1 MKTILNGITLVP
13 EHAFFH
19 LPSSRDALTLYP
31 ESKIFYID
39 GNRVDVYVEDGSIS
53 RPFKTFHAAVAASTG
68 GVGYA
73 YVIAPGSYTEA
84 DPVTLPNVPIVIE
97 GNDATITWTGGI
109 TVQNPN
115 YARYD
120 LNSIGNVIFSGST
133 PGRVVVQGGS
143 IVGNITLNGLTDFKS
158 CGLAG
163 GVVTANATAQVLAI
177 VCTITSRLV
186 STGQLFIEQ
195 CNMNRTDNANPLIS
209 STGGFIA
216 IVNSIL
222 QNLGSGGGISCAN
235 GATTVPNLITSNVIT
250 VASGAPVACGTAV
263 TVYCKNMIGGGL
275 NTGTGYVPVSSD
287 IIGPS
292 ILALGSDAT
301 GDIYYRAATTGALTR
316 LALGPKGSVVRSSG
330 TIPEYAT
337 QYEEITGASGTLQ
350 YNKMHGANNVGLVTL
365 TLPATAAVGER
376 FSVIGV
382 GAGGWKIAQNA
393 GQSIQKEATTT
404 TVGTGGSVAG
414 AQGTS
419 VEVVCVE
426 ADTKWIVSYSSGTL
440 TLV

>member
-13 EHAFFH
+13 DHASFH

-31 ESKIFYID
+31 GSKIFYID
-39 GNRVDVYVEDGSIS
+39 GNRVDIYVEDGSIS
-53 RPFKTFHAAVAASTG
+53 RPFKTFGAAVASSTG

-73 YVIAPGSYTEA
+73 YVIAPGSYTETN
-84 DPVTLPNVPIVIE
+84 PITLPDVPIVIE
-97 GNDATITWTGGI
+97 GNDATITWGGGI
-109 TVQNPN
+109 TVQNSN

-120 LNSIGNVIFSGST
+120 LNSIGNVIFSGSAA
-133 PGRVVVQGGS
+133 GRVVVQGGS
-143 IVGNITLNGLTDFKS
+143 VVGNVTLNGLTDLKS

-163 GVVTANATAQVLAI
+163 GIVTANATAQLLAI

-195 CNMNRTDNANPLIS
+195 CNMNRTDNVNPLIN
-209 STGGFIA
+209 STGGFVA
-216 IVNSIL
+216 IVNSII

-235 GATTVPNLITSNVIT
+235 GATTIPNLITNNVIT

-263 TVYCKNMIGGGL
+263 TVYCKNAIAGGL

-292 ILALGSDAT
+292 VLAIGSDAT
-301 GDIYYRAATTGALTR
+301 GDIYYRAATGALTR
-316 LALGPKGSVVRSSG
+316 LGIGAKGSVVRSSG
-330 TIPEYAT
+330 TGPEYAT
-337 QYEEITGASGTLQ
+337 QYAEITGTSGTLQ
-350 YNKMHGANNVGLVTL
+350 YNKMHGANNAGLVTL

-393 GQSIQKEATTT
+393 GQSIQKEATVT
-404 TVGTGGSVAG
+404 TVGIGGSVAG

-419 VEVVCVE
+419 VEVICIE
-426 ADTKWIVSYSSGTL
+426 ADTKWMVSYSSGTL
-440 TLV
+440 TYV

>member
-1 MKTILNGITLVP
+1 
-13 EHAFFH
+13 
-19 LPSSRDALTLYP
+19 LYP

-53 RPFKTFHAAVAASTG
+53 RPFKTFGAAVAASTG

-73 YVIAPGSYTEA
+73 YVIAPGSYTET
-84 DPVTLPNVPIVIE
+84 DPVTLPDVPIVIE
-97 GNDATITWTGGI
+97 GNDATITWSGGI

-120 LNSIGNVIFSGST
+120 LNSVGNVIFSGSAA
-133 PGRVVVQGGS
+133 GRVVVQGGS
-143 IVGNITLNGLTDFKS
+143 IVGNVTLNGLTDFKS

-163 GVVTANATAQVLAI
+163 GVVTANSTAQVLAI

-195 CNMNRTDNANPLIS
+195 CNMNRTDNVNFLIT
-209 STGGFIA
+209 STGGFSA
-216 IVNSIL
+216 IVNSIV

-235 GATTVPNLITSNVIT
+235 GATTIPNLITSNVIT

-263 TVYCKNMIGGGL
+263 TVYSKNMIGGGL
-275 NTGTGYVPVSSD
+275 NTGTGYIPVTSD

-292 ILALGSDAT
+292 ALALGSDAT
-301 GDIYYRAATTGALTR
+301 GDIYYRAATGALTR
-316 LALGPKGSVVRSSG
+316 LGLGPKGSVVRSSG
-330 TIPEYAT
+330 VVPEFAA
-337 QYEEITGASGTLQ
+337 QYVEITGTSGTLQ
-350 YNKMHGANNVGLVTL
+350 YNKMHGANNAGLVTL

-393 GQSIQKEATTT
+393 SQSIQKEATVTT
-404 TVGTGGSVAG
+404 IGTGGSVAG

-419 VEVVCVE
+419 VEVVCIE
-426 ADTKWIVSYSSGTL
+426 ADTKWMVSYSSGTL
-440 TLV
+440 TYV

>member
-13 EHAFFH
+13 DHASFH

-31 ESKIFYID
+31 GSKIFYID

-73 YVIAPGSYTEA
+73 YVIAPGSYSEA
-84 DPVTLPNVPIVIE
+84 DPVTLPDVPIVIE

-109 TVQNPN
+109 TIQNPN

-120 LNSIGNVIFSGST
+120 LNSVGNVIFSGSAA
-133 PGRVVVQGGS
+133 GRVVVQGGS
-143 IVGNITLNGLTDFKS
+143 IIGNITLNGLTDFKS

-195 CNMNRTDNANPLIS
+195 CNMNRTDNANPLIN

-216 IVNSIL
+216 VVNSII

-235 GATTVPNLITSNVIT
+235 GATVVPNLITNNVIT

-275 NTGTGYVPVSSD
+275 NTGTGYVPVTPILSGRRSWRLVLMPRVTF
-287 IIGPS
+287 IIG
-292 ILALGSDAT
+292 
-301 GDIYYRAATTGALTR
+301 
-316 LALGPKGSVVRSSG
+316 
-330 TIPEYAT
+330 
-337 QYEEITGASGTLQ
+337 
-350 YNKMHGANNVGLVTL
+350 
-365 TLPATAAVGER
+365 LPQV
-376 FSVIGV
+376 
-382 GAGGWKIAQNA
+382 
-393 GQSIQKEATTT
+393 
-404 TVGTGGSVAG
+404 
-414 AQGTS
+414 
-419 VEVVCVE
+419 
-426 ADTKWIVSYSSGTL
+426 L
-440 TLV
+440 

>member
-1 MKTILNGITLVP
+1 
-13 EHAFFH
+13 
-19 LPSSRDALTLYP
+19 LYP

-53 RPFKTFHAAVAASTG
+53 RPFKTFGAAVAASTG

-73 YVIAPGSYTEA
+73 YVIAPGSYTET
-84 DPVTLPNVPIVIE
+84 DPVTLPDVPIVIE
-97 GNDATITWTGGI
+97 GNDATITWSGGI
-109 TVQNPN
+109 TVQNSN

-120 LNSIGNVIFSGST
+120 LNSVGNVIFSGSAA
-133 PGRVVVQGGS
+133 GRVVVQGGS
-143 IVGNITLNGLTDFKS
+143 IVGNVTLNGLTDFKS

-163 GVVTANATAQVLAI
+163 GVVTANSTAQVLAI

-195 CNMNRTDNANPLIS
+195 CNMNRTDNVNFLIT

-216 IVNSIL
+216 IVNSIV

-250 VASGAPVACGTAV
+250 VASGVPVACGTAV
-263 TVYCKNMIGGGL
+263 TVYSKNMIGGGL
-275 NTGTGYVPVSSD
+275 NTGTGYIPVTSD

-292 ILALGSDAT
+292 ALALGSDAT
-301 GDIYYRAATTGALTR
+301 GDIYYRAATGALTR
-316 LALGPKGSVVRSSG
+316 LGLGPKGSVVRSSG
-330 TIPEYAT
+330 VAPEFAA
-337 QYEEITGASGTLQ
+337 QYVEITGTSGTLQ
-350 YNKMHGANNVGLVTL
+350 YNKMHGANNAGLVTL

-393 GQSIQKEATTT
+393 SQSIQKEATVTT
-404 TVGTGGSVAG
+404 IGTGGSVAG

-419 VEVVCVE
+419 VEVVCIE
-426 ADTKWIVSYSSGTL
+426 ADTKWMVSYSSGTL
-440 TLV
+440 TYV